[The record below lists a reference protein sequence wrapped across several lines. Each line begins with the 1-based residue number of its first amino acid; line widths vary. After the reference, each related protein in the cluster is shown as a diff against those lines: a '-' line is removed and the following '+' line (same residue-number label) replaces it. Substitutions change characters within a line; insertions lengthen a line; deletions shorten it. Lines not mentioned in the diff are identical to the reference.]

1 MSSILVQYQKTFAKD
16 RELSQ
21 AANHLFPDGVT
32 HDSRHM
38 SPFPIYIT
46 RADGAKK
53 WGLENKMFIDYW
65 AGHGALLL
73 GHNPPDIVE
82 TVTAQMQ
89 RGTHYGACHPL
100 ELEWGNLVKQ
110 LIPSAERVRFVS
122 SGTEATLMAI
132 RLARTYTRKNKVL
145 KFAGHFHGWHDSLV
159 FGAYPPFDMSVPGI
173 PKEVSDTTLLCPP
186 NDIEEVEK
194 LLKTDKDIA
203 CVILE
208 PTGASFGIVPTDG
221 VFLQQL
227 REITQRHGVLLIF
240 DEVITGFRVA
250 PGGAQAHYNV
260 IPDLTTLA
268 KIVAG
273 GLPGGALV
281 GKKEILELISVQA
294 EEEGL
299 KMPHP
304 GTFNANPLS
313 ASAGI
318 AMLNIVKTGK
328 PNEQANRIA
337 QKLRNE
343 LNSVIDDYGLDWA
356 IYGEFSGI
364 RLLIGHGE
372 KDIHA
377 ADFDPYTWDYRKL
390 KGGND
395 EELLMHLR
403 CGLLLNGVDLATN
416 GGMTTAAHTEED
428 ILKTVRAFVQ
438 TIEWMKADG
447 VILNTN

>member
-1 MSSILVQYQKTFAKD
+1 MPTILERYQKTFAKD
-16 RELSQ
+16 KELAQ
-21 AANHLFPDGVT
+21 AANQLFPDGVT
-32 HDSRHM
+32 HDGRYM

-53 WGLENKMFIDYW
+53 WGLEDKTFIDYW

-73 GHNPPDIVE
+73 GHNPPDVVE
-82 TVTAQMQ
+82 AVTTQMH

-100 ELEWGNLVKQ
+100 ELEWGNLVTQ

-145 KFAGHFHGWHDSLV
+145 KFFGHFHGWHDSLII
-159 FGAYPPFDMSVPGI
+159 GAYPPFDASVPGI
-173 PKEVSDTTLLCPP
+173 PQEVRDTTLLCPP
-186 NDIEEVEK
+186 NDIDAVEK

-227 REITQRHGVLLIF
+227 RELTDAHGVLLIF

-260 IPDLTTLA
+260 TPDLTTLA
-268 KIVAG
+268 KILAG

-281 GKKEILELISVQA
+281 GKKEILELISMKA

-318 AMLNIVKTGK
+318 ATLNIVKTGK
-328 PNEQANRIA
+328 PHEQANRIA
-337 QKLRNE
+337 QKLRDE
-343 LNSVIDDYGLDWA
+343 LNSIIDAYGLDWV

-372 KDIHA
+372 KDMRA
-377 ADFDPYTWDYRKL
+377 TDFDPYAWHYRKL

-395 EELLMHLR
+395 EQLLTHLR

-416 GGMTTAAHTEED
+416 GGMTTAAHTEAD
-428 ILKTVRAFVQ
+428 ITETVRAFEQ

-447 VILNTN
+447 LILKSK

>member
-1 MSSILVQYQKTFAKD
+1 MPTILERYHKVFSKD
-16 RELSQ
+16 SELSQ
-21 AANHLFPDGVT
+21 KANQLFPDGVT
-32 HDSRHM
+32 HDGRYM

-46 RADGAKK
+46 HADGAYK
-53 WGLENKMFIDYW
+53 WGLEDKRFIDYW

-73 GHNPPDIVE
+73 GHNHPDIVE
-82 TVTAQMQ
+82 AVTTQMR

-100 ELEWGNLVKQ
+100 ELEWGNLITRLV
-110 LIPSAERVRFVS
+110 PCAERVRFVS

-132 RLARTYTRKNKVL
+132 RLARTYTQKNKVL
-145 KFAGHFHGWHDSLV
+145 KFAGHFHGWHDSLI
-159 FGAYPPFDMSVPGI
+159 FGAYPPFDRSEPGI
-173 PKEVSDTTLLCPP
+173 PQEVRKATVLCPP
-186 NDIEEVEK
+186 NDIEAVEK
-194 LLKTDKDIA
+194 YLKTDKDIA

-208 PTGASFGIVPTDG
+208 PTGASFGTVPTDG

-227 REITQRHGVLLIF
+227 RDLTEQHGVLLIF

-260 IPDLTTLA
+260 TPDLTTLA

-281 GKKEILELISVQA
+281 GKKEILKLISMEA

-299 KMPHP
+299 KMHHP

-318 AMLNIVKTGK
+318 AMLKIVKTGK
-328 PNEQANRIA
+328 PNAQANRIA
-337 QKLRNE
+337 QILRE
-343 LNSVIDDYGLDWA
+343 SLNKVIDKYELDWA
-356 IYGEFSGI
+356 IYGEFSAI
-364 RLLIGHGE
+364 RFLIGHGMKNLRAE
-372 KDIHA
+372 
-377 ADFDPYTWDYRKL
+377 DFNPYEWDYKKL

-395 EELLMHLR
+395 EQLLTHLR

-416 GGMTTAAHTEED
+416 GGMTTAAHTEKD
-428 ILKTVRAFVQ
+428 ITQTVRAFEK
-438 TIEWMKADG
+438 TIEWMKADRL
-447 VILNTN
+447 IS